1 MFDMILS
8 FGEDA
13 LLSEKVQLEYFTANN
28 APKLLQ
34 SYLSIAIQSLLPK
47 NGSMY
52 QVIYNALER

>member
-13 LLSEKVQLEYFTANN
+13 LLSEKVQLEYFTTNN

-52 QVIYNALER
+52 PVIHNALER